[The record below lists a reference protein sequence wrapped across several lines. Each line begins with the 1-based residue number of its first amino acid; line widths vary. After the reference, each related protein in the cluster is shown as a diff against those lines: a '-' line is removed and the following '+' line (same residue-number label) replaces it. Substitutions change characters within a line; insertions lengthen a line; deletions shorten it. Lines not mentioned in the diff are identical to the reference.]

1 MMLSEPVLKGLKNA
15 GFSQPSPVQILAIP
29 PAKLGFDL
37 VVQSKSGTGK
47 TAVYVVTALEMIKVS
62 ASGLQCLVVAPTRE
76 IAVQGATVAM
86 QLGSNLSGLKVATF
100 IGGISLAED
109 KVKARTCHLG
119 VGTPGRIKQLITEG
133 FLTTDSVRLVVMDE
147 ADKLLEPAFLSDTT
161 DILNLM
167 PRSKQVLALS
177 ATYPDQLASI
187 AERFMRS
194 PQHIRP
200 GQKSQVLTGV
210 AQFVH
215 TIAHSPTAARQT
227 SLKQAGLLNI
237 LSSVP
242 YSQVL
247 VFSNYS
253 TIAQSTCD
261 YLNSRGFPAVFIS
274 SNQDQA
280 RRNAVIQTFKQFGCR
295 ILCSTDLTAR
305 GIDAE
310 NVNLVVNLE
319 VPWEHNTYL
328 HRIGRGGRFGSLSL
342 AVTLASEGEEM
353 GKLRNIVK
361 KTGSMIKILPE
372 VIPQD
377 VRGNM
382 AEMEVLDP
390 AEESKEIKNEG
401 GLIKV
406 TKAQKTCGKIKGS
419 DRENLLEKKSSDAG
433 NS

>member
-1 MMLSEPVLKGLKNA
+1 MG
-15 GFSQPSPVQILAIP
+15 
-29 PAKLGFDL
+29 
-37 VVQSKSGTGK
+37 
-47 TAVYVVTALEMIKVS
+47 
-62 ASGLQCLVVAPTRE
+62 
-76 IAVQGATVAM
+76 QGATVAM

-274 SNQDQA
+274 SNQDQT
-280 RRNAVIQTFKQFGCR
+280 RRNAVIQTFKQFSCR

-390 AEESKEIKNEG
+390 AEESKEIKNED

-419 DRENLLEKKSSDAG
+419 DKENLLEKKSSDTG
-433 NS
+433 NPKPTQEKVTDKAIVKRHVTQIIEDAKIPKSTYNINDINDMLSK